1 MNAQTPKRERP
12 TMKHYGIST
21 EPDGLM
27 DWGLIDVQLEKS
39 RNYWVSNTR
48 PDGRPHAAPVWGIWH
63 EGKLYFGSENSSVK
77 SRNIA
82 ARPTIVIH
90 LESGDDV
97 VTLEGEAHPVNDE
110 ALYNKISVLYMEK
123 YENALDDFQSRGTTE
138 LLVFTPQ
145 TGMTWL
151 ETDFPKT
158 ATRFIFT

>member
-1 MNAQTPKRERP
+1 MSAQTPKRERP

-27 DWGLIDVQLEKS
+27 DWGLIDVRLEKS
-39 RNYWVSNTR
+39 RNYWVTSTR
-48 PDGRPHAAPVWGIWH
+48 DDARPHAAPVWGIWH
-63 EGKLYFGSENSSVK
+63 EGKLYFGSETRSVK

-82 ARPTIVIH
+82 TRPAIVIH

-110 ALYNKISVLYMEK
+110 TLYNKISILYAEK
-123 YENALDDFQSRGTTE
+123 YAVSLSAFQTRGTTE
-138 LLVFTPQ
+138 LLSFTPQ
-145 TGMTWL
+145 TGMAWL